1 MSCESNA
8 QMNMIVYWL
17 HLNVKI
23 FKDMQIF
30 RNLLVL
36 ILLKKW
42 FLSVAVRSEEDRVNP
57 NCYFCIYSFLLW
69 HWRYVFPISHPRYS
83 WWYL

>member
-36 ILLKKW
+36 IVLKK
-42 FLSVAVRSEEDRVNP
+42 
-57 NCYFCIYSFLLW
+57 
-69 HWRYVFPISHPRYS
+69 
-83 WWYL
+83 